1 MEVMTFLFA
10 IVTIGIIA
18 ACIIDLITPNR
29 QINKMLAALML
40 ITFGATFLLY
50 AVQLALSVAVVTATV
65 NGKEFIGVSVDDFMQ
80 LTSAL
85 GIGSAGMAIITGGFS
100 LITSGKFETVISS
113 SEPISGVE
121 IKK

>member
-1 MEVMTFLFA
+1 MVLFG
-10 IVTIGIIA
+10 IVTVAILT
-18 ACIIDLITPNR
+18 ACLIDLVSPNR
-29 QINKMLAALML
+29 QINKMLAAMML

-50 AVQLALSVAVVTATV
+50 AVQLALSVAVMTATI

-80 LTSAL
+80 LASAM

-113 SEPISGVE
+113 SESISGIE